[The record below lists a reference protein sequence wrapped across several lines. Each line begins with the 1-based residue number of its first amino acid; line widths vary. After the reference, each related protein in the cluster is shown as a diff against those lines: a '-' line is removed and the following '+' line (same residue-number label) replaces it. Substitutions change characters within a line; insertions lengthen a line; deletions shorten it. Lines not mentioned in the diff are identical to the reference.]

1 MTAIPPQDAP
11 RTQRGTRRAW
21 SLALTAVLSLFFTA
35 VVAATAFSLRTVFYD
50 FDVREIVIR
59 DRSKPQT
66 QGDRFDQA
74 LLGKINAFSYVKS
87 FDHVFE
93 TGAVKTTIRPLRM
106 DRCEVRQGDFYK
118 FAQWRRKHK
127 GKRIAAPSQPRD
139 WNYRSNN
146 MQHAIS
152 GRLKAPANGVTYYDA
167 YAYCKAAGGRLPFGD
182 EWVAAAT
189 GQSGRLYP
197 WGDEFNEFDW
207 PYLDPL
213 LNAAQQCGLH
223 KESSTPEGLHNMGGV
238 TSEWTQ
244 NRNNPIRPTIHGGN
258 AYNQPRQIYSLN
270 VLYRY
275 APPEY
280 RSPYVGFRCV
290 YEDRPKQAKKAQA
303 QRNKGAKK
311 KPKRRNKGAKKRPK
325 QRKTPWKTKVD
336 AVVLAPGDYETGV
349 PRDARLPSLLVNLSR
364 DKIHLLEQLF
374 RNDAEQGDR
383 KLFFMR
389 HEVTREQYASF
400 LNDPLVKLGLYADEN
415 EPKDHDYRPADWGE
429 QMRRP
434 ELPAV
439 NLDWWSA
446 HAFAAWAGGRLPTSD
461 EWIAAASAQGR
472 NVYPWGNR
480 FVAGNAIG
488 GELRLTSAQL
498 AGSGAGDVTADDVL
512 DMGGNVSEWTQSTSV
527 ADGGYIIVVKGGNY
541 LLPGEET
548 ARMDFRNAVPP
559 NHASPAIGL
568 RVVFDHRLT
577 AWRLPW
583 PDAEKDP
590 REN

>member
-1 MTAIPPQDAP
+1 MTAEPPQDAP
-11 RTQRGTRRAW
+11 RPRRGTRRIL
-21 SLALTAVLSLFFTA
+21 SLALTPALSLFFTA
-35 VVAATAFSLRTVFYD
+35 VVATTAFSLRTMFYD
-50 FDVREIVIR
+50 FDVREIVIH

-74 LLGKINAFSYVKS
+74 LLGKLNAFSYVRS
-87 FDHVFE
+87 FDHVFG
-93 TGAVKTTIRPLRM
+93 TGPVTTTLKPLRM
-106 DRCEVRQGDFYK
+106 DRCEVRQGDFYR

-127 GKRIAAPSQPRD
+127 DARIAAPSQPRN

-146 MQHAIS
+146 VQHAIS

-182 EWVAAAT
+182 EWAAAAAGT
-189 GQSGRLYP
+189 SGRLYP
-197 WGDEFNEFDW
+197 WGDQFNEFDW

-223 KESSTPEGLHNMGGV
+223 DESGTPEGLHNMGGV
-238 TSEWTQ
+238 VSEWAQ
-244 NRNNPIRPTIHGGN
+244 NRSNPLRPTIHGGN
-258 AYNQPRQIYSLN
+258 AYNRPRQIYSLN
-270 VLYRY
+270 ALHRY
-275 APPEY
+275 APAEY

-290 YEDRPKQAKKAQA
+290 YEDRAREAPA
-303 QRNKGAKK
+303 RGGRS
-311 KPKRRNKGAKKRPK
+311 PGHGR
-325 QRKTPWKTKVD
+325 TPWKTKID
-336 AVVLAPGDYETGV
+336 TLPLAPGDHETGV
-349 PRDARLPSLLVNLSR
+349 PRGAKLPSLLINLPR
-364 DKIHLLEQLF
+364 DKLHLLERLF
-374 RNDAEQGDR
+374 HSGAEQGDR

-389 HEVTREQYASF
+389 REVTRGQYASF
-400 LNDPLVKLGLYADEN
+400 LRDPLVKLGLYADEN
-415 EPKDHDYRPADWGE
+415 EPKGHDYRPADWDE

-446 HAFAAWAGGRLPTSD
+446 HAFAAWAGGRLPTGG
-461 EWIAAASAQGR
+461 EWISAASAQGR

-480 FVAGNAIG
+480 FVPGNAVS
-488 GELRLTSAQL
+488 GELRLTSAQP
-498 AGSGAGDVTADDVL
+498 AGSGAGDVTASGIL

-548 ARMDFRNAVPP
+548 SRMDFRNSVPP

-568 RVVFDHRLT
+568 RVVFDHNLA
-577 AWRLPW
+577 AWNLPW
-583 PDAEKDP
+583 S
-590 REN
+590 ENK